1 VLYYLRDGEHDL
13 KKHVETINDILIK
26 LPFRP
31 REIISPQMF
40 LLLISHWFTLIIA
53 MATIFILTLLNPF
66 HWYIDVP
73 LAYWSLFWP
82 CIAFLYVLTYP
93 GIVVTCAYIAKVLK
107 RKSVYEPIPMLLS
120 HGLSWVL
127 TQQIGIWFSEFI
139 TDGVYSYPIW
149 RVLFNVAGAEIAMHI
164 FYPVVRKT
172 VEDAAKTIEVSK
184 EELGLD
190 RTFWITKN
198 NFKVADV
205 LYAKSEGHYLSF
217 RETSRSR
224 MIPGKIKDVSMILPR
239 HIAISPHRSYWIMRH
254 AIKHATYTNAKLT
267 ITMKDD
273 HAIVISR
280 VKTSEVRKWLIECGI
295 AIT

>member
-1 VLYYLRDGEHDL
+1 LANVKAWLNGEHDL

-73 LAYWSLFWP
+73 LAYWLLFWP

-139 TDGVYSYPIW
+139 TDGVYSYPI
-149 RVLFNVAGAEIAMHI
+149 
-164 FYPVVRKT
+164 
-172 VEDAAKTIEVSK
+172 
-184 EELGLD
+184 
-190 RTFWITKN
+190 
-198 NFKVADV
+198 
-205 LYAKSEGHYLSF
+205 
-217 RETSRSR
+217 
-224 MIPGKIKDVSMILPR
+224 
-239 HIAISPHRSYWIMRH
+239 
-254 AIKHATYTNAKLT
+254 
-267 ITMKDD
+267 
-273 HAIVISR
+273 
-280 VKTSEVRKWLIECGI
+280 
-295 AIT
+295 